1 MGNARSL
8 KRWDAAT
15 GAGPTLFPFISQC
28 IRIYYAEAG
37 GSLRCKLTVMN
48 RFLTFISALALTGM
62 IQAGAYEIYYD
73 DLGSGYSFILE
84 TETRTAQMNS
94 YLNES
99 NFSGGALVIPEKIN
113 FSSENY
119 DESVWGEYAIAGE
132 LSIYWSEDK
141 VKQSLTSVKIPE
153 GITSISGD
161 TFYNC
166 TNLETIEFPSTLTSI
181 GEQAF
186 YNCTALKSVEFPRS
200 LVSIGVGAFYSTAL
214 ENIILPSSLTTIG
227 DGAFSG
233 CSQLATIEFSEHS
246 SLTSIGEDAFH
257 GCTALKSII
266 LPSSLTTIGNEV
278 FSGCS
283 QLTTIEFAEHSSLT
297 SIGDY
302 AFNGCRALKSVE
314 FPKSLVSIGS
324 EAFYDCGSLQTVSF
338 GENVEEIGVKAF
350 FNCTALENIILP
362 SSLTTIGNYA
372 FSGCSQLATIE
383 FAEHSSLTS
392 IGEYAFKS
400 CTALKSVGFMKSL
413 VSIGRNAFY
422 GCGSLQTISF
432 GENVE
437 EIGERAFY
445 GCTALENITF
455 NYSSVDK
462 FLTSSVE
469 GFPYGCFGE
478 DGSTN
483 IKEIRVTN
491 LINGQ
496 PMKNVLI
503 PMGMETIKDYAF
515 WNDVNVESVTFP
527 DGFKSIPAGAFRRTA
542 IKVLKMPASLETIGD
557 RAFEGCD
564 MLEEITFNEGLKTI
578 GERAFQRCTAIAGI
592 VLPNSV
598 TEAGISAFAQC
609 EDLESVVLST
619 SLTKIPRGMFSACYH
634 LAECV
639 IPESVTEIGSH
650 AFGHNF
656 NLREIDLGSNVKSVG
671 AYAFSIADG
680 GGDYEQNV
688 AIWEILNK
696 YASLRQNKFKVKL
709 SEGLASIG
717 ERAFE
722 GREGLDAVRLP
733 STLASVGNMAFAGTA
748 IREITVPDAMT
759 TIGMGAFAQMNSLK
773 RVKLPATLTEIGQEA
788 FRATALTD
796 IEIPEGVTTI
806 GESAFAQC
814 DLKSLSL
821 PDAVTSVGA
830 NFIEDNNSLAYLSL
844 GAGVGEL
851 PKMASNISR
860 CFLKM
865 GAATPPTLGTDRL
878 GFTPT
883 IVLVPEGCGY
893 AYTKSNRWKDYNI
906 SAANGNVATVYV
918 NEPGTLATEIR
929 LSSGLFPAQVS
940 NLIITGGTL
949 NEDDFAIMRSNMRAC
964 YDIDLTLAGNTEI
977 PAGAFTGRSM
987 LLNIKLPAATTAIGD
1002 NAFTNCAV
1010 MHLESLPATLET
1022 IGEGAFSGCTG
1033 MDSELSMPASLTRVG
1048 ANAFAGSGVKR
1059 VDFSGAE
1066 GLDLSNAYNLF
1077 GGCRNLSEVV
1087 LPNATKMIP
1096 GSMFKGSGLS
1106 EVYLPEGLESIGSEA
1121 FKECGLLKG
1130 INLPS
1135 TVNNIGD
1142 RAFAYSG
1149 LEGIDL
1155 PKSVTEMGEYVFTG
1169 SKVAYVNFPAG
1180 LTGISSGMAKDCP
1193 DLIVVNLPRKLQS
1206 IGNEALNSAS
1216 IAAISSP
1223 SQLPAA
1229 TNGNPWES
1237 IDNMTCAL
1245 SIPKP
1250 SLVKYMLAEYWGAF
1264 VDIRNSIDVTIEV
1277 EEPEEEP
1284 TPGENPGGET
1294 GEDAADADAA
1304 DDVLTYID
1312 ENDYQ
1317 TMLEEQEENMEEEP
1331 APAEA
1336 RRRALRTLRRAGVIA
1351 PNKGYGKLFN
1361 NSSLYRD
1368 GGQSTRFFLNVDSDK
1383 KYSVMYNGQDIT
1395 DAVDTETNSFVIDG
1409 FDKTSSLHVKVYS
1422 GIQSGIDAVEVS
1434 ADDPFA
1440 GGKADIYSTTGI
1452 CVKPAAMAE
1461 DLRML
1466 PSGIY
1471 IVNGRKIVVR

>member
-1 MGNARSL
+1 
-8 KRWDAAT
+8 
-15 GAGPTLFPFISQC
+15 
-28 IRIYYAEAG
+28 
-37 GSLRCKLTVMN
+37 
-48 RFLTFISALALTGM
+48 M

-132 LSIYWSEDK
+132 LSIYWSDDK

-181 GEQAF
+181 G
-186 YNCTALKSVEFPRS
+186 VE
-200 LVSIGVGAFYSTAL
+200 
-214 ENIILPSSLTTIG
+214 
-227 DGAFSG
+227 
-233 CSQLATIEFSEHS
+233 
-246 SLTSIGEDAFH
+246 
-257 GCTALKSII
+257 
-266 LPSSLTTIGNEV
+266 
-278 FSGCS
+278 
-283 QLTTIEFAEHSSLT
+283 
-297 SIGDY
+297 
-302 AFNGCRALKSVE
+302 AFNGCTALKSVE
-314 FPKSLVSIGS
+314 FPKSLVSIGNS
-324 EAFYDCGSLQTVSF
+324 AFGS
-338 GENVEEIGVKAF
+338 
-350 FNCTALENIILP
+350 
-362 SSLTTIGNYA
+362 
-372 FSGCSQLATIE
+372 
-383 FAEHSSLTS
+383 
-392 IGEYAFKS
+392 
-400 CTALKSVGFMKSL
+400 
-413 VSIGRNAFY
+413 
-422 GCGSLQTISF
+422 
-432 GENVE
+432 
-437 EIGERAFY
+437 
-445 GCTALENITF
+445 TALENITF

-469 GFPYGCFGE
+469 GFPYGCFGG

-542 IKVLKMPASLETIGD
+542 IKALKMPASLETIGD

-619 SLTKIPRGMFSACYH
+619 SLTKIPRGMFAACYH

-688 AIWEILNK
+688 DSWEILNK

-883 IVLVPEGCGY
+883 IVLVPEGCGD

-1048 ANAFAGSGVKR
+1048 ADAFAGSGVKR

-1193 DLIVVNLPRKLQS
+1193 DLMVVNLPRKLQS

-1229 TNGNPWES
+1229 TDGNPWES

-1294 GEDAADADAA
+1294 GEDAA

-1368 GGQSTRFFLNVDSDK
+1368 GGQSTRFFLNVDTDK

>member
-37 GSLRCKLTVMN
+37 GSLRRRLTVMN

-132 LSIYWSEDK
+132 LSIYWSDDK

-181 GEQAF
+181 G
-186 YNCTALKSVEFPRS
+186 VE
-200 LVSIGVGAFYSTAL
+200 
-214 ENIILPSSLTTIG
+214 
-227 DGAFSG
+227 
-233 CSQLATIEFSEHS
+233 
-246 SLTSIGEDAFH
+246 
-257 GCTALKSII
+257 
-266 LPSSLTTIGNEV
+266 
-278 FSGCS
+278 
-283 QLTTIEFAEHSSLT
+283 
-297 SIGDY
+297 
-302 AFNGCRALKSVE
+302 AFNGCTALKSVE
-314 FPKSLVSIGS
+314 FPKSLVSIGNS
-324 EAFYDCGSLQTVSF
+324 AFGS
-338 GENVEEIGVKAF
+338 
-350 FNCTALENIILP
+350 
-362 SSLTTIGNYA
+362 
-372 FSGCSQLATIE
+372 
-383 FAEHSSLTS
+383 
-392 IGEYAFKS
+392 
-400 CTALKSVGFMKSL
+400 
-413 VSIGRNAFY
+413 
-422 GCGSLQTISF
+422 
-432 GENVE
+432 
-437 EIGERAFY
+437 
-445 GCTALENITF
+445 TALENITF

-469 GFPYGCFGE
+469 GFPYGCFGG

-542 IKVLKMPASLETIGD
+542 IKALKMPASLETIGD

-619 SLTKIPRGMFSACYH
+619 SLTKIPRGMFAACYH

-688 AIWEILNK
+688 DSWEILNK

-883 IVLVPEGCGY
+883 IVLVPEGCGD

-1048 ANAFAGSGVKR
+1048 ADAFAGSGVKR

-1193 DLIVVNLPRKLQS
+1193 DLMVVNLPRKLQS

-1229 TNGNPWES
+1229 TDGNPWES

-1294 GEDAADADAA
+1294 GEDAA

-1368 GGQSTRFFLNVDSDK
+1368 GGQSTRFFLNVD
-1383 KYSVMYNGQDIT
+1383 
-1395 DAVDTETNSFVIDG
+1395 
-1409 FDKTSSLHVKVYS
+1409 
-1422 GIQSGIDAVEVS
+1422 
-1434 ADDPFA
+1434 
-1440 GGKADIYSTTGI
+1440 TTQWI
-1452 CVKPAAMAE
+1452 RKPIR
-1461 DLRML
+1461 LL
-1466 PSGIY
+1466 
-1471 IVNGRKIVVR
+1471 